1 MQEYWIV
8 DPINRIIWVMLLR
21 DGTLVEQGAYGEG
34 DTVTSTALEGFS
46 VSLDEVFGGEW
57 HT

>member
-8 DPINRIIWVMLLR
+8 DPTNRIVWVMLLR

-34 DTVTSTALEGFS
+34 DTVKSTALEGFS
-46 VSLDEVFGGEW
+46 VSLDEVF
-57 HT
+57 